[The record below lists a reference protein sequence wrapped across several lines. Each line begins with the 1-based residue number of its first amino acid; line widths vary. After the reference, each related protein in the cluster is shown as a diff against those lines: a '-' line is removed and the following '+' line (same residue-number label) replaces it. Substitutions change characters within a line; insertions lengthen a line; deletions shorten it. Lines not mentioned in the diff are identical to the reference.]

1 MAYIYINN
9 IRNIYIYIYSD
20 GILSDILF
28 GIYSG
33 ILSDICSGIL
43 SGILPGIYSEIVS
56 GIYSDSD
63 VLSGIY
69 PGVLVD
75 ILSDILCALTI
86 EVPQCPLRSGS
97 RSWGPAVPT
106 ELWRS
111 PLRSG
116 SARWDLAL
124 AVEVRQRPL
133 RFGARFEELEDEKE
147 KEKEEEGCIK
157 SRDPHLA
164 GGEKVLKS
172 ESMSKRWRQWLAL
185 NVWLVQNCSS
195 RFKPLELFSYKVA
208 EDQPREL
215 NLDFG
220 YRSWRLRRALRYA
233 TV

>member
-1 MAYIYINN
+1 MAYIYI
-9 IRNIYIYIYSD
+9 IYVIYIYIYLFWRHSIWHSFWH
-20 GILSDILF
+20 ILWHSIWHLF
-28 GIYSG
+28 WHSIWHSAWHIFWNCIRHLFWLWRSIWHLSWSSSWHSIWHSMCTHNWGPAVPAEIWLSQLRSG
-33 ILSDICSGIL
+33 SAHW
-43 SGILPGIYSEIVS
+43 
-56 GIYSDSD
+56 
-63 VLSGIY
+63 
-69 PGVLVD
+69 
-75 ILSDILCALTI
+75 ALALA
-86 EVPQCPLRSGS
+86 VAVRQCPLRSGA
-97 RSWGPAVPT
+97 RGWGSPAPT
-106 ELWRS
+106 EIWS
-111 PLRSG
+111 S
-116 SARWDLAL
+116 
-124 AVEVRQRPL
+124 
-133 RFGARFEELEDEKE
+133 FEELEDEKE